1 MINSLTLTHFY
12 QHRNLHLDFGAGFTV
27 IRGANES
34 GKSHALYGIAYA
46 MFGVKGIPDSLDDVV
61 TWGEPVNSLKVT
73 LEFSVDGVQYRVSR
87 SKASCQL
94 DYEGGTVTGQTEVT
108 AFIARLLK
116 VDAGAAARLTI
127 SNQSA
132 IRGAL
137 EAGPKATTELIEK
150 LAEFDQID
158 NLIDLMQEKLTL
170 GNTASAAAQVEAAQ
184 ERLRV
189 AKEFAEPDFAAL
201 ERSVKGAKDSV
212 DLAKEAH
219 TTLAAKYTVAQT
231 AHANAVAH
239 EGEIKRNE
247 ADVVRAQKALE
258 ADELVL
264 SKLKIAPVDRPD
276 HADARIQSLLE
287 EKATGVGIAAAR
299 RAYRDAFALLGDCGT
314 VRFFGTAE
322 KWQERLRQVED
333 DRTSVTA
340 QLKKDEIAL
349 ASLQPTLMHGNCS
362 FCGQD
367 FSDLPEVKA
376 KNSLTQSVMDELATR
391 IAGNTEVLK
400 GVDLTLA
407 ELKSIQSGG
416 RPTLAIAQKHAQY
429 LTIDEAVY
437 PPLLQWKGNPPTE
450 GDLPDYDALIRD
462 LREKV
467 RAADNY
473 AAAVT
478 GAQERA
484 QRSFETLQEAQARRG
499 NLTSMAVGV
508 EATKAAMEEAYKDS
522 CDQLDTL
529 EDVQRFLT
537 TTEGNLK
544 EAVRQWDWAQKEI
557 SAAAQASALAT
568 EGLKSLEFNNTLLK
582 KVRAARPVIS
592 DRLWSIVLQAVGSY
606 FSEIRGVRSRV
617 TKDSSG
623 FQVDGH
629 PVSTLSGSALDSL
642 GLAIRVALVR
652 TFLPSSP
659 FLVLDEPSSA
669 MDEGRTSNMLGF
681 LSTCG
686 FGQVIMVTHEDV
698 SETVADNVITLG
710 D

>member
-1 MINSLTLTHFY
+1 MINSLTLTNFY

-27 IRGANES
+27 IRGANEQ

-61 TWGEPVNSLKVT
+61 AWGEPVNTLKVT

-201 ERSVKGAKDSV
+201 ERSVKGAQASV
-212 DLAKEAH
+212 DLAKEARDD
-219 TTLAAKYTVAQT
+219 LAARYVAAQAAHATAVAQ
-231 AHANAVAH
+231 
-239 EGEIKRNE
+239 EGEIKRNQ
-247 ADVVRAQKALE
+247 ADVARAQRAMEDDDL
-258 ADELVL
+258 AL
-264 SKLKIAPVDRPD
+264 SKLKIAPVERPD
-276 HADARIQSLLE
+276 HADMRIQGLME
-287 EKATGVGIAAAR
+287 EKAAGVRIADAR
-299 RAYRDAFALLGDCGT
+299 RAYKDAFPLLGDCGT

-333 DRTSVTA
+333 DKISTSA
-340 QLKKDEIAL
+340 RLKKAEIAL
-349 ASLQPTLMHGNCS
+349 ASLKPTLMHGNCS

-376 KNSLTQSVMDELATR
+376 KNAMTKSIMDEVTATIER
-391 IAGNTEVLK
+391 D
-400 GVDLTLA
+400 VDLLKSLDA
-407 ELKSIQSGG
+407 SIHSLKSIQSDG
-416 RPTLAIAQKHAQY
+416 RPTLTIAQRYAQY
-429 LTIDEAVY
+429 LTIDESVY

-450 GDLPDYDALIRD
+450 GDLPDYDALIRN
-462 LREKV
+462 LREEV

-473 AAAVT
+473 AAAMT

-484 QRSFETLQEAQARRG
+484 QRSWEALQEAQARRQLVDVDVDAAKS
-499 NLTSMAVGV
+499 NMD
-508 EATKAAMEEAYKDS
+508 KAYEDFQ
-522 CDQLDTL
+522 DQQSTL
-529 EDVQRFLT
+529 EDIQRFMA

-544 EAVRQWDWAQKEI
+544 EATRQWDWAQKEI

-686 FGQVIMVTHEDV
+686 FGQILMCSHDPLSESVCDHVVI
-698 SETVADNVITLG
+698 LG
-710 D
+710 G

>member
-1 MINSLTLTHFY
+1 MIHALTLTNFY
-12 QHRNLHLDFGAGFTV
+12 QHRTLRLDFGSGFSV
-27 IRGANES
+27 LRGANES

-73 LEFSVDGVQYRVSR
+73 LAFSVDGVQYSVTR

-158 NLIDLMQEKLTL
+158 NLIELMQEKLTL

-184 ERLRV
+184 ERLKAAQQV
-189 AKEFAEPDFAAL
+189 EQPDFLAL
-201 ERSVKGAKDSV
+201 GLGVTRAQGTVESAKIERAKLDS
-212 DLAKEAH
+212 AYAI
-219 TTLAAKYTVAQT
+219 AQT
-231 AHANAVAH
+231 AHAMAVAQ
-239 EGEIKRNE
+239 EGEIQRNQ
-247 ADVVRAQKALE
+247 ALVARAQLALG
-258 ADELVL
+258 ADGLAL
-264 SKLKIAPVDRPD
+264 SKLKIAPVERPE
-276 HADARIQSLLE
+276 HADDRMQDLLE
-287 EKATGVGIAAAR
+287 KKAAGAGVVAAR
-299 RAYRDAFALLGDCGT
+299 VAYREAFPLLGDCGT
-314 VRFFGTAE
+314 PRFFGTAQA
-322 KWQERLRQVED
+322 WQDRLRKAED
-333 DRTSVTA
+333 DRAFFAAT
-340 QLKKDEIAL
+340 LKKDEIAL
-349 ASLQPTLMHGNCS
+349 ASLKPTLLHGNCS
-362 FCGQD
+362 WCGQD

-376 KNSLTQSVMDELATR
+376 KNAVTKSIMDDLTVR
-391 IAGNTEVLK
+391 IASGTAGLK
-400 GVDLTLA
+400 DIDSGIT

-429 LTIDEAVY
+429 LTIDESVY
-437 PPLLQWKGNPPTE
+437 PPLLQWKGNPPVD
-450 GDLPDYDALIRD
+450 GNLPEIETMIRD
-462 LREKV
+462 LREQV
-467 RAADNY
+467 RAADAY
-473 AAAVT
+473 DAALTSAV
-478 GAQERA
+478 ERA
-484 QRSFETLQEAQARRG
+484 QRSFEVLQEAQARVVPVACADVDTA
-499 NLTSMAVGV
+499 L
-508 EATKAAMEEAYKDS
+508 AAMERAHGS
-522 CDQLDTL
+522 ARDQQVVL
-529 EDVQRFLT
+529 EGAQQYLVAR
-537 TTEGNLK
+537 EGLLS
-544 EAVRQWDWAQKEI
+544 ESRRQWTWAQREVT
-557 SAAAQASALAT
+557 LAT
-568 EGLKSLEFNNTLLK
+568 ATAATASEGLKSLEFNNTLLK

-592 DRLWSIVLQAVGSY
+592 DRLWSIVLQAVGAY
-606 FSEIRGVRSRV
+606 FSEIRGSRSRV

-629 PVSTLSGSALDSL
+629 PVTTLSGSALDSL

-686 FGQVIMVTHEDV
+686 FGQVIMCSHDSL
-698 SETVADNVITLG
+698 SESVADQVIVLG
-710 D
+710 E